1 MNICGRTGEN
11 DMRAKAFLAASA
23 LALAS
28 CGTAPTTRLEYAADA
43 TDVVINIRCQL
54 REASERVAFLR
65 EGYGWSALAV
75 LNLTMV
81 NNASIGGGPSLS
93 TPLGR
98 KVLGLGAGVGYG
110 GRASSTVNFGFA
122 QDLSRP
128 EAIPCEDKG
137 DRQRPR
143 LQGDLK
149 IVDWLLSFEKTMT
162 AAEISTPAMSHEISF
177 SVTRSA
183 SGDASLIAIP
193 VGGSL
198 LSVGGDVAG
207 SATDEHT
214 LILSYTRN
222 PPPEKKGGGGGGGKG
237 GGGGGGSHVSPP
249 NDNRL
254 EDLIILDLLR
264 DKNRVRI
271 PQ

>member
-1 MNICGRTGEN
+1 
-11 DMRAKAFLAASA
+11 MRARGILAASA
-23 LALAS
+23 LVLAS
-28 CGTAPTTRLEYAADA
+28 CGTAPTTRLEYTADA

-81 NNASIGGGPSLS
+81 NNASIGGGPELS

-98 KVLGLGAGVGYG
+98 KALGLGAGIGYG

-122 QDLSRP
+122 QDLTDP
-128 EAIPCEDKG
+128 GAIPCDDTQG
-137 DRQRPR
+137 DTHRPR

-149 IVDWLLSFEKTMT
+149 IVEWLLSFEKTMT
-162 AAEISTPAMSHEISF
+162 AAQIRTPAMSHEISF

-183 SGDASLIAIP
+183 SGEASLIAIP

-198 LSVGGDVAG
+198 LGVGGELSG
-207 SATDEHT
+207 SMTDEHT

-222 PPPEKKGGGGGGGKG
+222 PPPEKKGGGGG